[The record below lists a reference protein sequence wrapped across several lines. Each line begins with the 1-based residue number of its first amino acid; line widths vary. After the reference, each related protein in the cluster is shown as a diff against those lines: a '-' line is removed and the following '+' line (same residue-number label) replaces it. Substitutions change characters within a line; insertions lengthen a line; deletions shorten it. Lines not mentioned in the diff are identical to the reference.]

1 MPLALDDGE
10 LEEEEEE
17 ELEFVRFPVLLF
29 KSPPQW
35 LHDVSTSLPPT
46 HEDKEDEEGEE
57 TCIWGELTALSK
69 TGELKILFHYTHLF
83 IFRFSHKFSY
93 RQFHYWY
100 LISLDALTC

>member
-10 LEEEEEE
+10 LEEEEE

-57 TCIWGELTALSK
+57 TCI
-69 TGELKILFHYTHLF
+69 
-83 IFRFSHKFSY
+83 
-93 RQFHYWY
+93 
-100 LISLDALTC
+100 